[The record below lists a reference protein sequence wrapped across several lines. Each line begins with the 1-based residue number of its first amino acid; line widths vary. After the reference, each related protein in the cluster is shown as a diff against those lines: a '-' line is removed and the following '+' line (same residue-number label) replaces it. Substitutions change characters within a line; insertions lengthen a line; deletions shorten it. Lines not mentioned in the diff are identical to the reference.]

1 MEWLRH
7 VWVEDKEWRGFMS
20 CLTSDKTLDIS
31 NKTKSMHNFK
41 ELKVWQL
48 SRLLVKEVY
57 ELTSTFPASEKYGL
71 ISQIRR
77 CVVSIPTNISEGSG
91 RNTDKDFSH
100 FLTISLGSAYELET
114 LLILSSDVRLISDKQ
129 LENLLPK
136 ISEIQKMTFGLIKTL
151 RHESYV

>member
-1 MEWLRH
+1 M
-7 VWVEDKEWRGFMS
+7 
-20 CLTSDKTLDIS
+20 
-31 NKTKSMHNFK
+31 MHNFN

-57 ELTSTFPASEKYGL
+57 EITSSFPFEEKYGL

-77 CVVSIPTNISEGSG
+77 CVVSIPTNISEGAG
-91 RNTDKDFSH
+91 RNTNKDFAH
-100 FLTISLGSAYELET
+100 FLNISLGSTHELET
-114 LLILSSDVRLISDKQ
+114 LLILSFDVNFIHQDQ
-129 LENLLPK
+129 LEILSLK